1 MRKFLISIYGNSH
14 YANVRIFPRSYFIPL
29 FFFFAFGIV
38 NAKNLASGALNVRML
53 ANVSHSNWV
62 VQQTQVNG
70 TITDEAGVPLPGAS
84 IVEKGTTN
92 GTQADFDGNYTL
104 EIADANAVLV
114 ISYIG
119 FETQEIPV
127 GVQST
132 VDASLQPSTSQLD
145 EVVVVAYGTQS
156 RRKVTTAVSNLGGE
170 EIAELPV
177 VRAEQA
183 LQGRVSGVN
192 VVQSGVPGANPT
204 VRIRGLGSVLN
215 SDPLFVIDGIPVGQG
230 GLNDVSPDAIEDITV
245 LKDAASTAIYGS
257 RGANGVILVTT
268 KKGRQGPGK
277 LTFKSYYGVQKV
289 PERRRYDLLN
299 TDQYINFTL
308 DDFIVEPA
316 RFDDYDFATQ
326 DFRVGSPSEEFR
338 GVETDWQDAVMPVG
352 AIREYQLGL
361 SGGSENVTYNLGGGY
376 FEQDGTIVNTHF
388 KRINFN
394 ANIQANLGKFK
405 MGSSII
411 LSRNSQNEPEGQ
423 GISVRRALQMMPY
436 IPVRDASRPG
446 GFRASDNADGADPF
460 QPVLL
465 EVLRDDEQ
473 TSTKVLL
480 TAYGQYEILPGLNA
494 RLNLAGESAFIQQQ
508 NFRPTYNAGEIGFN
522 QNPNPE
528 FLRRKI
534 TFVSP
539 IATATLNYNKEIG
552 DHNIDLLGGYEIQ
565 TFRNER
571 VTAQTTTLANENIRN
586 PALSPA
592 ENQLAEVVVTET
604 GIISWFGRFNYDY
617 KGKYLL
623 GGSIRRDQSSVFSP
637 EDNVGIFPSLSAGW
651 TISEEGFFEGLRET
665 VTNLKLRGSWGING
679 NTATGAYTWD
689 PTVVANLDYNLGNGN
704 IVTGL
709 TQDAL
714 FNRGLQWEE
723 VEKFNVGLDAEFF
736 GGKLYFSGEY
746 FKNTANDLIIR
757 VPLPNSAG
765 VDNNPLANVGSVE
778 NSGWDFSVSY
788 TEQSNEFKW
797 KVDAVASI
805 VDNEV
810 TSLGADESASI
821 FGENFQNTGAA
832 QTRAAVGQPIGHYFG
847 LRTDGIYQTQA
858 EVDADNAR
866 AAQLTGDP
874 GATRQ
879 GTDVGPGDIRYQDI
893 NGDGVVTGEDR
904 ENIGHYLPDFTLG
917 LNTTMSYKNFDLAM
931 NWQGSFGFE
940 NLHSNRYYTEGMTRL
955 FNMGT
960 QVLDAWTPTNTNTTI
975 PRTFGVNP
983 ETGAREAR
991 QANAVLSDRWVEDGD
1006 FVRLQFV
1013 TLGYTFP
1020 ELRDSP
1026 FSKLRLYAQAQNLLT
1041 FTGYTGYNPEVQG
1054 RVSNANDALFS
1065 QGVDD
1070 STIPVPTTLIL
1081 GLEIAF

>member
-1 MRKFLISIYGNSH
+1 MKKPHFSIHEKNQQKKSQIFLKEHLIL
-14 YANVRIFPRSYFIPL
+14 VFIFL
-29 FFFFAFGIV
+29 VFGIV
-38 NAKNLASGALNVRML
+38 KAES
-53 ANVSHSNWV
+53 ANSDTKRVMEESTLPFESLTF
-62 VQQTQVNG
+62 QQTVNG
-70 TITDEAGVPLPGAS
+70 TITDEAGMPLPGAS

-92 GTQADFDGNYTL
+92 GTQTDFDGSYTL
-104 EIADANAVLV
+104 EVGSDAVLL

-119 FETQEIPV
+119 YESQEIAV
-127 GVQST
+127 SGQT
-132 VDASLQPSTSQLD
+132 TIDFSLQPSTSQLD

-156 RRKVTTAVSNLGGE
+156 RRKVTTAISNLGGE
-170 EIAELPV
+170 KIAELPV

-192 VVQSGVPGANPT
+192 VVQSGTPGANPT

-277 LTFKSYYGVQKV
+277 MTFKSYYGVQKV

-316 RFDDYDFATQ
+316 RFDDYDFAAQ

-352 AIREYQLGL
+352 AIQEYTLGF
-361 SGGSENVTYNLGGGY
+361 SGGTDNVTYNLGGGY
-376 FEQDGTIVNTHF
+376 FEQDGTIVNTYF

-411 LSRNSQNEPEGQ
+411 LSRNSQNEPEDQ
-423 GISVRRALQMMPY
+423 GISVRRSLQMMPY
-436 IPVRDASRPG
+436 IPVRDASRLG

-473 TSTKVLL
+473 ISTKVLL
-480 TAYGQYEILPGLNA
+480 TAFGQYEILPGLNA
-494 RLNLAGESAFIQQQ
+494 KLQLAGESAFIQQQ

-528 FLRRKI
+528 FLRRQI

-539 IATATLNYNKEIG
+539 IATATLNYNRDIG

-565 TFRNER
+565 TFSNER
-571 VTAQTTTLANENIRN
+571 LTAQATTLTNENIRN

-592 ENQLAEVVVTET
+592 ENQLAEVVLEKR

-617 KGKYLL
+617 KGKYLF

-637 EDNVGIFPSLSAGW
+637 DDNVGIFPSLSAGW
-651 TISEEGFFEGLRET
+651 TISEEGFFDGLRET
-665 VTNLKLRGSWGING
+665 VSNLKFRGSWGING

-689 PTVVANLDYNLGNGN
+689 PTVAGNIDYNLGDGN
-704 IVTGL
+704 VVSGL
-709 TQDAL
+709 TQNAL

-723 VEKFNVGLDAEFF
+723 VEKFNIGLDAEFF
-736 GGKLYFSGEY
+736 GGKLFFSGEY
-746 FKNTANDLIIR
+746 FKNTANDLIIS

-778 NSGWDFSVSY
+778 NRGWDFSVGY

-797 KVDAVASI
+797 SVDAVASI
-805 VDNEV
+805 IENEV
-810 TSLGADESASI
+810 TSLGADESAAI
-821 FGENFQNTGAA
+821 FGENFQNTGAP
-832 QTRAAVGQPIGHYFG
+832 QTRAVVGQPIGHYFG

-866 AAQLTGDP
+866 AAQITGDS

-879 GTDVGPGDIRYQDI
+879 GADVGPGDIRYQDI

-904 ENIGHYLPDFTLG
+904 ANIGHYLPDFTVG
-917 LNTTMSYKNFDLAM
+917 LNTNMSYKNFDFSM

-940 NLHSNRYYTEGMTRL
+940 VLHSNRYYTEGMTRL

-960 QVLDAWTPTNTNTTI
+960 EVLNAWTPTNTNTPI
-975 PRTFGVNP
+975 PRTFGINS

-991 QANAVLSDRWVEDGD
+991 QANAVLSDRWVEKGD

-1013 TLGYTFP
+1013 TLGYTVP
-1020 ELRDSP
+1020 ELRNSP

-1054 RVSNANDALFS
+1054 RVSNPNDALFS
-1065 QGVDD
+1065 NGVDD
-1070 STIPVPTTLIL
+1070 SAIPVPTTLIL
-1081 GLEIAF
+1081 GVEIAF